1 MRVLNFIRMTKK
13 LTFTLFLLLYS
24 YQIFSQQ
31 LVLHNGY
38 YYTDNTQSTLYTG
51 PYTEVYPSGALKL
64 EMFIKNGLPDG
75 IYVVY
80 FENGKIEEVRSYYEG
95 KFHGTWRTYDKNGI
109 LIAEAHYNKGKK
121 NGIWRIWDDNGI
133 LRYEMR
139 YKRT

>member
-38 YYTDNTQSTLYTG
+38 YYTDNTQGTLYTG

-95 KFHGTWRTYDKNGI
+95 KFHGTWRTYDKN
-109 LIAEAHYNKGKK
+109 EF
-121 NGIWRIWDDNGI
+121 
-133 LRYEMR
+133 
-139 YKRT
+139 